1 MRKQSMERSYNL
13 SKGTPYSKD
22 KARIQTQTPEPEM
35 YVFPIALCRVES
47 LAYIRVP
54 ITQQI
59 IVG

>member
-47 LAYIRVP
+47 LAHIRVP
-54 ITQQI
+54 ITQ
-59 IVG
+59 